1 MHCSSCGA
9 SLPPNSD
16 FCPFCGTQIGGTDAP
31 YEAPPPQSEAGP
43 WGTPSDDDATMREQ
57 TVPVEDASLGEEE
70 RQTPWP
76 KVKTPKAPRSSLRE
90 PPRPKM
96 ALWKKIV
103 VWILSLV
110 VLGVIGLM
118 ALGLW
123 LTSFAVRAVTQHL
136 DLVMTGK
143 LSSAYERTA
152 ETFQQHTPERDYV
165 LFVRSSPSLTRL
177 AYYSVGARDMD
188 DDRATVKMTLTDR
201 GGDDTPAAFDLIKEN
216 SEWRIVTIR
225 LGADA
230 DLEPMAVSTKT
241 TETPANTDPN
251 ARKSSEEDD

>member
-1 MHCSSCGA
+1 MYCSSCRA

-16 FCPFCGTQIGGTDAP
+16 FCPFCGTQIGGADAAD
-31 YEAPPPQSEAGP
+31 EAPPPQSKAGP
-43 WGTPSDDDATMREQ
+43 WGSAQHDDTYAREQ
-57 TVPVEDASLGEEE
+57 TVPVEDASLGKEEQ
-70 RQTPWP
+70 QTPWP
-76 KVKTPKAPRSSLRE
+76 KVKKPTPRSSLRE

-103 VWILSLV
+103 MWILTLV

-136 DLVMTGK
+136 DLVKAGN

-152 ETFQQHTPERDYV
+152 ESFQQHTPERDYV
-165 LFVRSSPSLTRL
+165 LFVRSSPSLARL

-188 DDRATVKMTLTDR
+188 DDRATVKLTLTDR

-216 SEWRIVTIR
+216 GTWHVVTIR

-230 DLEPMAVSTKT
+230 DLEPIAVSTKAP
-241 TETPANTDPN
+241 EPATSSDPN